1 MQDETGI
8 IPLKINLL
16 VRAVQAIIYFDIP
29 FRLWYTENNYGEI
42 YPTVICLK
50 TTQN

>member
-16 VRAVQAIIYFDIP
+16 VRAEVCAKNVDYCLLLSYNKFIIDM
-29 FRLWYTENNYGEI
+29 
-42 YPTVICLK
+42 
-50 TTQN
+50 